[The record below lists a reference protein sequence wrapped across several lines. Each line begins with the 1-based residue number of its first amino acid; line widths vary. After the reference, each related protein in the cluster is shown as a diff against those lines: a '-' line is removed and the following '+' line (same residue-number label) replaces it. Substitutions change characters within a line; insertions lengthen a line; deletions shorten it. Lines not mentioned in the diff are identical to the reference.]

1 MKKRFLFF
9 ALPLVAML
17 SLGSCGD
24 DEIES
29 ENNTPN
35 KEQTDPNKPSGGEED
50 DYDDDDDYTR
60 TCEEKCTTFGETN
73 GVEYVDLG
81 LPSGNLWA
89 TMNIGADKI
98 EAYGDLYSWG
108 EASTKDSYGEDYSFY
123 KKDETEVDGF
133 TNYIK
138 GYTKYVP
145 KDEASEYGYGG
156 FFDNKTTLDL
166 TDDVAHVKLGGSW
179 RMPTAC
185 DFDELLENCDKVRC
199 TYQGVNG
206 YKFTAKNGK
215 WLFLPA
221 AGYGYGSSRYFE
233 GDKGYYWSSSLIS
246 RAPACAY
253 NLEFYSG
260 RIFAYS
266 NSRFRGYSVRAVC
279 PSAR

>member
-1 MKKRFLFF
+1 MPIM
-9 ALPLVAML
+9 ALL
-17 SLGSCGD
+17 SLVSCEDKDDAITNDANSIVDASD
-24 DEIES
+24 DENEWQNCQQVNLS
-29 ENNTPN
+29 VGN
-35 KEQTDPNKPSGGEED
+35 
-50 DYDDDDDYTR
+50 
-60 TCEEKCTTFGETN
+60 TN
-73 GVEYVDLG
+73 GYEYVDLG

-108 EASTKDSYGEDYSFY
+108 ETSTKNNYGKVCYSFY
-123 KKDETEVDGF
+123 KKDEPVVDD
-133 TNYIK
+133 IH
-138 GYTKYVP
+138 GYTKYIP
-145 KDEASEYGYGG
+145 KDKASEYGYGG

-185 DFDELLENCDKVRC
+185 DFDELLENCDKVWC

-221 AGYGYGSSRYFE
+221 AGCSYGSYDYYLNYE
-233 GDKGYYWSSSLIS
+233 GVSGYYCSSSLNSHNPPYTSSLYFSSGCIYVDDLS
-246 RAPACAY
+246 RYYGC
-253 NLEFYSG
+253 
-260 RIFAYS
+260 
-266 NSRFRGYSVRAVC
+266 SVRAVC